1 MTSYAKSLAEG
12 AMIEQAKRELS
23 RRHFPD
29 FVNYINEGYTMK
41 WFHRVIAEK
50 CQLVLDGKIKK
61 LMIFVPPQHGKS
73 ELATRN
79 FPAFALGKNPN
90 LKIGIIS
97 YSASTAEKL
106 GKSVQRRVES
116 SYFKNIFPEKIISN
130 GRDDLKKTNGYFE
143 TSGGGYCVS
152 VGVDGPLTSMA
163 IDLGIIDDPIKD
175 RKEAKSLTIRQNV
188 YEYYVDVFSTRLH
201 NNSSQILIQTR
212 WDEDDLAGRLLRD
225 DGIFSELN
233 PQGWTVVKF
242 PAIKENDINKYDP
255 RSEGEALWPEKHSLE
270 KILSAKRKSLITF
283 NSLYQQDPK
292 PDKESLIYDW
302 SEIDVFPEDA
312 EIIFSGGDFGY
323 SNDPTAV
330 VRIAKIG
337 KNLIFDEIIYE
348 AGLTN
353 PMIASKLKDYA
364 GRTGE
369 FYFDSA
375 EPKSCQELRNL
386 GIKVIDAVKGAD
398 SVRTGIL
405 KLQEYECY
413 YTSRSI
419 NIKREVSK
427 YEWIVVGGKKTNIP
441 IDNYNHTLDAI
452 RYAIYTKYSKPRKLI
467 TG

>member
-12 AMIEQAKRELS
+12 ARIEQAKRELS

-79 FPAFALGKNPN
+79 FPAFALGKKSN
-90 LKIGIIS
+90 LRVGIVS
-97 YSASTAEKL
+97 YSASIAEKL
-106 GKSVQRRVES
+106 GKAVQRRIDDK
-116 SYFKNIFPEKIISN
+116 YYKNVFPEALLSDGK
-130 GRDDLKKTNGYFE
+130 DDLKKTNGYFE
-143 TSGGGYCVS
+143 TKQGGYCVS
-152 VGVDGPLTSMA
+152 VGVGGSLTSLS
-163 IDLGIIDDPIKD
+163 IDLGIIDDPFKD
-175 RKEAKSLTIRQNV
+175 REEAKSLTIREKV
-188 YEYYVDVFSTRLH
+188 YSWYMDVFSTRLH
-201 NNSSQILIQTR
+201 NNSAQILIQTR
-212 WDEDDLAGRLLRD
+212 WDEDDLAGRLLKD
-225 DGIFSELN
+225 DGIYSESN
-233 PQGWTVVKF
+233 PNGWVVIKF
-242 PAIKENDINKYDP
+242 PAIKEKDENQYDP
-255 RSEGEALWPEKHSLE
+255 RKEGEVLWEEKHSLAR
-270 KILSAKRKSLITF
+270 ILEVKRKNLITF

-292 PDKESLIYDW
+292 PNKESLIYDW
-302 SEIDVFPEDA
+302 AEIDVFPEDA

-337 KNLIFDEIIYE
+337 KKLIFDEIIYE

-353 PMIASKLKDYA
+353 PMIASKLKDYT